1 MYKAYMFHAN
11 GRYQAPVYLDS
22 GNAII
27 TFVFRYIDIA
37 PKIRIIQSD
46 EIVFETDAG
55 VVTHPDINP
64 LELQAMRSRVVSLP
78 VTSTIEELMNAYSH
92 RIDVFRSSRGQD
104 KETLKSMFQIETD
117 LFALAAREGVN
128 LASYGWVSAGVI
140 DAQLDATNFE

>member
-1 MYKAYMFHAN
+1 MYKAYLFHAN

-22 GNAII
+22 NSAIV

-37 PKIRIIQSD
+37 PKIRITKSD

-55 VVTHPDINP
+55 TVTHPDISP

-78 VTSTIEELMNAYSH
+78 VNSTIEELINTYT
-92 RIDVFRSSRGQD
+92 RRVDVFRSSRGKD
-104 KETLKSMFQIETD
+104 KDTLQSMFQIETD

-128 LASYGWVSAGVI
+128 LTSYGWVSAGVI
-140 DAQLDATNFE
+140 DAQLNATF